1 MSRGVR
7 PRAPRYAFLLAL
19 ATLASTDAFAAGEAP
34 RRTAQLEDLAFALAA
49 YVEKTGA
56 LSPGDR
62 EAARKLIRRMERSA
76 GSLSNEEFAVGVMR
90 IAALAHNAHDAFDF
104 GDGAW
109 LPSMRA
115 PLRMLWFGDALLV
128 ARAGPEY
135 ADLLGARVEEIEGR
149 PPAALL
155 ERLAVV
161 SGGIEAYRRWN
172 VGWIMENGFLRALG
186 LARSN
191 ESLRLAL
198 RLRDGKRVTRTVAF
212 APRES
217 MPQGVA
223 APRLWS
229 AVPYA
234 EEVAHGWRAATDPT
248 RDPLYLQEP
257 DRLYRM
263 TRINPLDALYVQF
276 RANDDPAHAINDF
289 VVDVEK
295 RVENEHP
302 ANLILDLRFDVGGNC
317 DLTRDLMRW
326 LPAHVPGRLFV
337 LIGPYTFSAGIVS
350 AAAIKHDGA
359 DRVILFGDLVG
370 DALRWWSEGGPQ
382 CMANSHFCLRPTSGL
397 WDLVKGCAGE
407 TACYGDKYDVT
418 VGSLDPAHAAPLTSA
433 DWLAGRDPGM
443 DAIMA
448 EFTRTW
454 ASKGKVVH

>member
-1 MSRGVR
+1 
-7 PRAPRYAFLLAL
+7 
-19 ATLASTDAFAAGEAP
+19 
-34 RRTAQLEDLAFALAA
+34 
-49 YVEKTGA
+49 VEKTGA
-56 LSPGDR
+56 LSPADR
-62 EAARKLIRRMERSA
+62 EAARKLMRRMERKA

-90 IAALAHNAHDAFDF
+90 IAALARNAHDSFDF
-104 GDGAW
+104 GAAAW
-109 LPSMRA
+109 LPAKRA

-128 ARAGPEY
+128 ARTGPEY

-149 PPAALL
+149 EPAALL

-172 VGWIMENGFLRALG
+172 VTWFIENGFLRTLG

-198 RLRDGKRVTRTVAF
+198 RLRDGKRVTRTVPYV
-212 APRES
+212 PRES
-217 MPQGVA
+217 MPHGA
-223 APRLWS
+223 EAPRLWS
-229 AVPYA
+229 ATPYA
-234 EEVAHGWRAATDPT
+234 EEVAHGWRAATDPEHE
-248 RDPLYLQEP
+248 PLYLQEP
-257 DRLYRM
+257 DQLYRM

-276 RANDDPAHAINDF
+276 RANDDPAHAIKDF

-295 RVENEHP
+295 RIDSEHP
-302 ANLILDLRFDVGGNC
+302 ANVILDLRFDVGGNC

-359 DRVILFGDLVG
+359 DRAILFGDLVG
-370 DALRWWSEGGPQ
+370 DSLRWWSEGGPQ
-382 CMANSHFCLRPTSGL
+382 CMPNSHFCLRPTSGL

-407 TACYGDKYDVT
+407 SACFGDRYDVT
-418 VGSLDPAHAAPLTSA
+418 VGSLDPAHAAPLTSVA
-433 DWLAGRDPGM
+433 WLAGRDPGM